1 MELIGVHSQ
10 SVKIWKTELRLL
22 DHSDFIPDIILELD
36 DQILIIEIQS
46 TKITE
51 LFLKRALVYV
61 GIVNRKKKVNKIVN
75 LVVLSTAEESHVEKY
90 PFSENSVFSFR
101 VVNLRDFDEN
111 AIITDVEPKIEKNS
125 EIDGKS
131 LVLYALIPMIVE
143 KDRVNYINKVVHNL
157 LRLRNSTI
165 SLKSLAFG
173 IEWLIVDKFVDNEE
187 DRNILCDCL
196 GDRMR
201 LIDEYGERKQQK
213 GVIIGMKEIL
223 AWFIDN
229 GFSVEAISSMTG
241 KSVDFI
247 NDILGS

>member
-1 MELIGVHSQ
+1 M
-10 SVKIWKTELRLL
+10 
-22 DHSDFIPDIILELD
+22 
-36 DQILIIEIQS
+36 
-46 TKITE
+46 
-51 LFLKRALVYV
+51 
-61 GIVNRKKKVNKIVN
+61 
-75 LVVLSTAEESHVEKY
+75 
-90 PFSENSVFSFR
+90 
-101 VVNLRDFDEN
+101 
-111 AIITDVEPKIEKNS
+111 
-125 EIDGKS
+125 
-131 LVLYALIPMIVE
+131 
-143 KDRVNYINKVVHNL
+143 
-157 LRLRNSTI
+157 
-165 SLKSLAFG
+165 
-173 IEWLIVDKFVDNEE
+173 DKFVDNEE